1 MIDDAQAIYKRV
13 AIEYARR
20 IKDIFQSEAT
30 MEVFFKETFKML
42 EFTRTDH
49 WRGLLGKLL
58 TDVWFEKGPE
68 VRSVQTPYDQEQ
80 ILDHLYGLLDY
91 NLYTQVLMNLQK
103 YLGFAYNTAEAKKQL
118 DSLEAFYKDKE
129 KSPFVSRATMVKNA
143 TRFDDL
149 RYNNDLSAL
158 KALRMIEKFG
168 MANSWRVSPIGST
181 PAFADSLNVSMIGA
195 GGDKYLVTIPGTRV
209 YFISWPATPGII
221 IPQEDGS
228 FKTPGIEYSFI
239 SKSGGEIL
247 NEVLFSRW
255 VTSHVYGAV
264 RTANVKVL
272 IPRMKSVQI
281 VTDFFN
287 TNDEFHNL
295 TSRFTNC
302 PFLVFSC
309 DERPQN

>member
-1 MIDDAQAIYKRV
+1 MQEVYQRV
-13 AIEYARR
+13 AKAFAEEILKMFVSEESLEKAFHR
-20 IKDIFQSEAT
+20 IFS
-30 MEVFFKETFKML
+30 VLPFS
-42 EFTRTDH
+42 RTDH
-49 WRGLLGKLL
+49 WGAVLGRKL

-129 KSPFVSRATMVKNA
+129 KSPFVSKATMVKNA

-168 MANSWRVSPIGST
+168 MANSWRVSPTGST

-228 FKTPGIEYSFI
+228 FKTPGIDYSFI

-302 PFLVFSC
+302 PFLTFSC

>member
-1 MIDDAQAIYKRV
+1 MVDDSQAIYQRV
-13 AIEYARR
+13 AIEYAKRV
-20 IKDIFQSEAT
+20 KDIFQSEAT
-30 MEVFFKETFKML
+30 MENFFNTIFNKLDFS
-42 EFTRTDH
+42 RTDH
-49 WRGLLGKLL
+49 WKGLLGRLL

-80 ILDHLYGLLDY
+80 ILDHLYSLLDY
-91 NLYTQVLMNLQK
+91 NLFTQVMLNLQK
-103 YLGFAYNTAEAKKQL
+103 YLGFAYNTTEARKQL
-118 DSLEAFYKDKE
+118 DSLEAFYKNKE
-129 KSPFVSRATMVKNA
+129 KSPFTPKATMVKNA

-149 RYNNDLSAL
+149 RFNNDLSAL

-168 MANSWRVSPIGST
+168 LANSWRVSPIGRT

-209 YFISWPATPGII
+209 YFISWAAAPNII
-221 IPQEDGS
+221 EVQPDGS
-228 FKTPGIEYSFI
+228 FRTERIDYSFI
-239 SKSGGEIL
+239 SSSGGEIL

-255 VTSHVYGAV
+255 ITSSVYGII
-264 RTANVKVL
+264 RTASIKVL

-281 VTDFFN
+281 VTDFFSEE
-287 TNDEFHNL
+287 EFRKL
-295 TSRFTNC
+295 ASRFINC